1 MMIQAILI
9 PLFVEVALTFALL
22 FGMATLRTR
31 DIKSGAVDRRR
42 IALREPS
49 WPERT
54 TQFMN
59 AFANQFEVPVLFYVL
74 VILLIVLHHAG
85 WLYVILAWIFVL
97 FRILQAT
104 IHVTNNKMR
113 WRGQAYAVSVVV
125 LFVMWVIFAIEIL
138 AGVSV

>member
-22 FGMATLRTR
+22 FGMAGLRTR

-42 IALREPS
+42 IALREPN
-49 WPERT
+49 WTGRT

-97 FRILQAT
+97 FRILQAG
-104 IHVTNNKMR
+104 IHVTANNML

-138 AGVSV
+138 TGT